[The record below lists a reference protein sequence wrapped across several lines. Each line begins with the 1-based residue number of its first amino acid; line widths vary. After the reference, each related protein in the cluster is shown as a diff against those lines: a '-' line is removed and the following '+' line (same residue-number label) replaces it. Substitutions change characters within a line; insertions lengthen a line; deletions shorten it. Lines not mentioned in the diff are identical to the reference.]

1 MCDYS
6 SKGKHNSLLHQCALH
21 GTLNPLAC
29 SPSKMCYVGIQIFH
43 CEDAFGLNE
52 EQSSSKQ
59 FGLPYFLPMLE
70 VVHILIKFA

>member
-1 MCDYS
+1 
-6 SKGKHNSLLHQCALH
+6 
-21 GTLNPLAC
+21 
-29 SPSKMCYVGIQIFH
+29 MCYVGIQIFH